1 MAPLTPQYHNN
12 GDPGFAD
19 NGRDLNRFR
28 CEFNAYRNLSAFGV
42 CEKGVVPRYY
52 GHIDQLGPGQFRP
65 HLDHFIHDL
74 YHPKAMV
81 FEYLPNT
88 ESINCVN
95 YSKERFQKAIDG
107 IQEIY
112 KALVYHQDV
121 YLKNIVLVL
130 GYLERTLVV

>member
-1 MAPLTPQYHNN
+1 MTPQYHNN

-95 YSKERFQKAIDG
+95 YSKERSQKAIDG